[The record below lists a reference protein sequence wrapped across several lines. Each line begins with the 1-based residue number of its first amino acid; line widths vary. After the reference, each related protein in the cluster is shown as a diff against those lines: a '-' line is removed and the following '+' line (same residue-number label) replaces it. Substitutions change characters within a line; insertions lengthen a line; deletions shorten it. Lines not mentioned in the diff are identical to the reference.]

1 MEGKEDDDHTHM
13 DPAMRHLMDDLGIT
27 MDKLME
33 SSIFVCLGLFHETNL
48 QSGDEE
54 KFAFARALSRLVQMG
69 SEEWVDAGIDCPPHA
84 A

>member
-1 MEGKEDDDHTHM
+1 LTSEVPIHEIFLGEDPVQMEGKEDDDHTHM

-48 QSGDEE
+48 
-54 KFAFARALSRLVQMG
+54 
-69 SEEWVDAGIDCPPHA
+69 
-84 A
+84 